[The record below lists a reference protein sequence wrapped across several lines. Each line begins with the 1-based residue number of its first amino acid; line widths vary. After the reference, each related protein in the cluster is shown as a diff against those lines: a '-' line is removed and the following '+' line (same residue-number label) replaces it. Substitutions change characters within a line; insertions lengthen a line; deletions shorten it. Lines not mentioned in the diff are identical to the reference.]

1 MGLFSFIKNAG
12 SAMFGSKE
20 EEARIEAEVQAKADA
35 QVENLKRLK
44 AARALE
50 LRLAALGLGAEG
62 VTIDVN
68 EGVVTLK
75 GKVKDQATAEK
86 IVLAVGNTNGVE
98 SVDNDLEVE
107 NKVPP
112 ATFHTVVSGD
122 TLSKIAKQYL
132 GSANKY
138 PAIFEANKPMLTD
151 PDKIYPGQVL
161 RIPLPAEK
169 A

>member
-12 SAMFGSKE
+12 AAMFGSKDE
-20 EEARIEAEVQAKADA
+20 EDKIEAEIKSRNDA
-35 QVENLKRLK
+35 QVENLNRLK
-44 AARALE
+44 AQRALE
-50 LRLAALGLGAEG
+50 MRLSALGLAAEG
-62 VTIDVN
+62 VSIEVHD
-68 EGVVTLK
+68 GVVTLK
-75 GKVKDQATAEK
+75 GKVKDQETAEK

-138 PAIFEANKPMLTD
+138 MVIFEANKPMLKD

-161 RIPLPAEK
+161 RIPLPAEQ

>member
-12 SAMFGSKE
+12 AAMFGSKDE
-20 EEARIEAEVQAKADA
+20 EDKIEAEIKSRNDA
-35 QVENLKRLK
+35 QVENLNRLK
-44 AARALE
+44 AQRALE
-50 LRLAALGLGAEG
+50 MRLSALGLAAEG
-62 VTIDVN
+62 VSIDVN
-68 EGVVTLK
+68 DGVVTLK
-75 GKVKDQATAEK
+75 GKVKDQETAEK

-107 NKVPP
+107 HKVPA

-122 TLSKIAKQYL
+122 TLSKIAQKYL

-138 PAIFEANKPMLTD
+138 PAIFEANKPMLKD

-161 RIPLPAEK
+161 RIPLPAEQ

>member
-1 MGLFSFIKNAG
+1 MGLFSFVKNAG
-12 SAMFGSKE
+12 AALFGSKE
-20 EEARIEAEVQAKADA
+20 EEAKIEAEIKARTDA
-35 QVENLKRLK
+35 QVENLNRLK

-50 LRLAALGLGAEG
+50 MRLAALGLGAEG
-62 VTIDVN
+62 VAIEVH
-68 EGVVTLK
+68 EGVVSLK

-98 SVDNDLEVE
+98 SVDNELEVE
-107 NKVPP
+107 NVEPP

-138 PAIFEANKPMLTD
+138 MVIFEANKPMLKD